1 MMLYESFDSQRDFQG
16 DEFFKGFCRDANEV
30 VGNLNE
36 TMILR
41 PYQEEA
47 LGRFFYYMESFPKK
61 KKPVHLL
68 FNMATGSG
76 KTNIMAGT
84 ILFLYQQGYRNFIFF
99 TRLDQIVAKTRI
111 NFLTRTSGKYA
122 FADKIVIDGKEIN
135 IKEVKTFD
143 GVNPE
148 DINIFFTTTAGLHN
162 QMLVAKENQMSLE
175 SIRSHKIVLLADEAH
190 NLSVETNKKLSA
202 KEEVELE
209 SWEKTVLAILS
220 SNENSENVLLEFTAT
235 ARLDSGSTEIIQ
247 KYKDKALYKYTL
259 KEFRLDRYSKEVNT
273 LQIDAPLMERVLA
286 AIVISQYRLKI
297 AEKYGLSIK
306 PVILFK
312 ANRVN
317 SSRNEESDWVGE
329 TVIFSNEFKDK
340 FHELIAGL
348 KKSSIKRIE
357 KIEDQLLKKALKH
370 FYEIDD
376 SYDSMIME
384 LQLDFSETKCLTV
397 DSDRNAIDKQ
407 ALLNSLE
414 SRTNLIR
421 AVFATESLNEGWD
434 VLNLFDI
441 VRLYD
446 TRDAAKNKAGRTTL
460 QEAQLIGR
468 GARYFPFDYEG
479 FPERDRRKFDNDLGH
494 DLRIVEEMIY
504 HSKTNSR
511 YIQELR
517 QVLVREGLIPD
528 SSVERVV
535 KVKDSVLN
543 NDIWKKGIVYANKR
557 EKNLS
562 EGIDSLHLGNASF
575 NENAEAN
582 VFVLP
587 TRHGLEG
594 SLFNAGNV
602 EKAKESLQTETI
614 QLADLGKHV
623 LRHAVW
629 NSRNGTFD
637 SLQRLFGGMKSLED
651 FLSAPEFLGGVK
663 VKVRGTSSQL
673 KELSQ
678 NEKLEISSFVIQ
690 RIIDVASKEHHDFVG
705 SRVFSPQKVSSVFS
719 KEKILRLDPSGSRK
733 DPITN
738 HYPHID
744 LNSLDWFAQNEIW
757 GTDQEEGLVAFI
769 YNSMN
774 DLRARYKNVLLF
786 RNEMHLA
793 IYNFDDGEAFYPDF
807 LLLLQEQV
815 DGDVQTLQ
823 VFIEPKG
830 DHLIENDA
838 WKQDLLLSI
847 NEEATVKFESEKYRL
862 VGLPFFNKG
871 ETDPSLSERFVGE
884 YERWILDKLN
894 TSKKPST
901 TV

>member
-16 DEFFKGFCRDANEV
+16 DDFFKDFCRAENQV
-30 VGNLNE
+30 VGNFNE
-36 TMILR
+36 AIILR

-47 LGRFFYYMESFPKK
+47 LGRFFYYLESFQKK

-111 NFLTRTSGKYA
+111 NFMSRTSDKYA
-122 FADKIVIDGKEIN
+122 FAEKILIDGKEVN
-135 IKEVKTFD
+135 IKEVNNFD
-143 GVNPE
+143 GVNLE

-162 QMLVAKENQMSLE
+162 LMLVAKENQMSLE
-175 SIRSHKIVLLADEAH
+175 SIRSLKVVLLADEAH
-190 NLSVETNKKLSA
+190 NLSVETNKKLSI
-202 KEEVELE
+202 KEAVEIE
-209 SWEKTVLAILS
+209 SWEKTVMAILT
-220 SNENSENVLLEFTAT
+220 SNENSENILLEFTAT
-235 ARLDSGSTEIIQ
+235 ARLDSGSEEIIN

-259 KEFRLDRYSKEVNT
+259 KEFRAERYSKEVNT
-273 LQIDAPLMERVLA
+273 LQIDAPLMERVLS

-297 AEKYGLSIK
+297 AEKHGLSIK

-329 TVIFSNEFKDK
+329 TIIFSNEFKDR
-340 FHELIAGL
+340 FHQLIAGL

-357 KIEDQLLKKALKH
+357 KIEDQLLKKALQH
-370 FYEIDD
+370 FREIDD
-376 SYDSMIME
+376 SYESLIME

-397 DSDRNAIDKQ
+397 DTDRNVIEKQ

-414 SRTNLIR
+414 ARTNLIR

-434 VLNLFDI
+434 VLNLYDI

-479 FPERDRRKFDNDLGH
+479 YPERDRRKFDNDLSNE
-494 DLRIVEEMIY
+494 LRIVEEMIY

-528 SSVERVV
+528 SSVERVI
-535 KVKDSVLN
+535 KVKDSVMDK
-543 NDIWKKGIVYANKR
+543 DIWKKGLIYTNKR

-562 EGIDSLHLGNASF
+562 EGIASLDSGKASF

-587 TRHGLEG
+587 TRLGLEG
-594 SLFNAGNV
+594 ALFN
-602 EKAKESLQTETI
+602 KENLQKSKEILETKTI
-614 QLADLGKHV
+614 QLTDLGMHV
-623 LRHAVW
+623 LRHALGKT
-629 NSRNGTFD
+629 RKGTFD
-637 SLQRLFGGMKSLED
+637 SLQKLFGGMNSLED
-651 FLSAPEFLGGVK
+651 FLTTQEFLGGVK

-673 KELSQ
+673 NGLSQ
-678 NEKLEISSFVIQ
+678 YEKLQIASFVIKQ
-690 RIIDVASKEHHDFVG
+690 IIDVAGKEHHEFVG
-705 SRVFSPQKVSSVFS
+705 SRVFSPQKVSVVFG
-719 KEKILRLDPSGSRK
+719 KEKILRLDAHNSRK

-738 HYPHID
+738 RYPHID
-744 LNSLDWFAQNEIW
+744 LIGLDWFAQNEIW
-757 GTDQEEGLVAFI
+757 GTDQEEGMVAFL

-774 DLRARYKNVLLF
+774 DLRARYESVLLF

-793 IYNFDDGEAFYPDF
+793 IYNFSDGEAFYPDF
-807 LLLLQEQV
+807 LLLLQETV
-815 DGDVQTLQ
+815 DGEVQTLQ

-830 DHLIENDA
+830 DHLIEKDA
-838 WKQDLLLSI
+838 WKQDLLVSI
-847 NEEATVKFESEKYRL
+847 IDKATVKFESEEYRL

-871 ETDPSLSERFVGE
+871 EIDPSLSERFVGE
-884 YERWILDKLN
+884 YERWILDKLEYPV
-894 TSKKPST
+894 TP
-901 TV
+901 